1 MQDPG
6 KRIEELRKTLNYHN
20 KKYYVDAQPE
30 ISDFEYDQLMHELIE
45 LENKHP
51 EYDDPASPSRR
62 VGRDINQEFEQVKHR
77 SPMLSLDNTYS
88 KEELQAFMQ
97 RVHKGLGQDPEYVCE
112 LKYDGV
118 SISLTYENAVLTRA
132 VTRGDG
138 YQGDDVTGNVRTI
151 HSVPLKIQGENIP
164 ELFEIRGEI
173 YMPRPVF
180 DELNKQREK
189 EGKEPFANPRNAAAG
204 SLKMQK
210 SSEMAKRK
218 LDCFLYS
225 LVPGDTPAKTHYS
238 SLKLAKTWGFRVPD
252 EMVKTSEYNDIFDFI
267 EHWDKQRKDI
277 DFDID
282 GIVIKVN
289 DFSLQEELGM
299 TAKSPRWAIAYKFKA
314 EQVIT
319 KLESVEYQV
328 GRTGAITPVA
338 NLKPVHLAGTTVK
351 RASLHNADQ
360 IKLLDLHIGD
370 DVYVEKGG
378 EIIPKIVGVANRDK
392 ESKPIQFINTC
403 PACGTELVRK
413 EGEGKH
419 FCPNENGC
427 PPQISG
433 KIKHFI
439 SRKAMDIDSM
449 GEETVDLFI
458 REGLINNMADLF
470 SIRKEDILKLDRFKE
485 KSAQNI
491 IDGIQEAKNVPYH
504 RVIYALGIRY
514 VGETTA
520 KVLAKAFPDIYKLAA
535 ASKEKIASVGDIGDT
550 IARSVVDYFN
560 LPSNQEIVERLAEE
574 GLQMK
579 AEQSETHMSDKLN
592 GAKIVISGTFENHSR
607 DELKDL
613 IEKHGGNNV
622 QSVSSKTD
630 YLLAGENI
638 GPAKLEK
645 AKKHGIRIISEENF
659 EEMIEM

>member
-6 KRIEELRKTLNYHN
+6 KRIKELRKTLHYHN

-30 ISDFEYDQLMHELIE
+30 ISDFEYDQLMHELIK
-45 LENKHP
+45 LEKEHP
-51 EYDDPASPSRR
+51 EYDDPVSPSKR

-88 KEELQAFMQ
+88 KEELQAFLQ

-118 SISLTYENAVLTRA
+118 SISLTYEKAVLTRA

-138 YQGDDVTGNVRTI
+138 YQGDDVTDNVRTI

-180 DELNKQREK
+180 DELNTQREK

-210 SSEMAKRK
+210 SAEMAKRK

-225 LVPGDTPAKTHYS
+225 MVAGDTPAKTHYN
-238 SLKLAKTWGFRVPD
+238 SLKLAKMWGFRVP
-252 EMVKTSEYNDIFDFI
+252 ENMKLANNHNDIFDFVDY
-267 EHWDKQRKDI
+267 WDENRKKLPY
-277 DFDID
+277 DID
-282 GIVIKVN
+282 GIVLKVN
-289 DFSLQEELGM
+289 DFSMQEELGM

-314 EQVIT
+314 EQLVT
-319 KLESVEYQV
+319 RLESVNYQV

-338 NLKPVHLAGTTVK
+338 NLKPVYLAGTTVK

-360 IKLLDLHIGD
+360 IKLLDLYVGD

-378 EIIPKIVGVANRDK
+378 EIIPKVVGVANRN
-392 ESKPIQFINTC
+392 ENTKPIEFISKC

-413 EGEGKH
+413 EGEAKH

-439 SRKAMDIDSM
+439 SRKAMDIDSI

-458 REGLINNMADLF
+458 REGLIRNVADLF
-470 SIRKEDILKLDRFKE
+470 ELKAEDILKLDRFRE
-485 KSAQNI
+485 KSAKNI
-491 IDGIQEAKNVPYH
+491 IDGIQEAKEVPYP
-504 RVIYALGIRY
+504 RVVYAMGIRY

-520 KVLAKAFPDIYKLAA
+520 KVLSKAFPDIYKLAA
-535 ASKEKIASVGDIGDT
+535 ASKEKIASFDEIGGT
-550 IARSVVDYFN
+550 IAQSVVDYFN
-560 LPSNQEIVERLAEE
+560 LPSNQEIVERLVEH
-574 GLQMK
+574 GLQLK
-579 AEQSETHMSDKLN
+579 AEPSDTQITNKLN
-592 GAKIVISGTFENHSR
+592 GAKIVISGSFENHSR
-607 DELKDL
+607 DELKAL
-613 IEKHGGNNV
+613 IEKHGGKSV

-645 AKKHGIRIISEENF
+645 AKKHNISIISENEF
-659 EEMIEM
+659 RKMID

>member
-1 MQDPG
+1 MKDPG
-6 KRIEELRKTLNYHN
+6 KRIAELRKTLNYHN

-30 ISDFEYDQLMHELIE
+30 ISDFEYDQLMHELIK
-45 LENKHP
+45 LEKEHP
-51 EYDDPASPSRR
+51 EYDDPASPSKR

-88 KEELQAFMQ
+88 KEELQAFLQ
-97 RVHKGLGQDPEYVCE
+97 RVYKGLGQNPGYVCE

-138 YQGDDVTGNVRTI
+138 YQGDDVTDNVRTI
-151 HSVPLKIQGENIP
+151 HSVPLKIHGENMP

-173 YMPRPVF
+173 YMSKAVF
-180 DELNKQREK
+180 AELNKQREK

-225 LVPGDTPAKTHYS
+225 LVAGDTPAKTHYD
-238 SLKLAKTWGFRVPD
+238 SLKLAKKWGFRVP
-252 EMVKTSEYNDIFDFI
+252 ENMILTNKHSDIFDFI
-267 EHWDKQRKDI
+267 DYWDEDRKNLPY
-277 DFDID
+277 DID
-282 GIVIKVN
+282 GIVLKVN
-289 DFSLQEELGM
+289 DFSMQEELGM

-319 KLESVEYQV
+319 TLQSVEYQV

-338 NLKPVHLAGTTVK
+338 NLKPVFLAGTTVK

-392 ESKPIQFINTC
+392 NSKPIEFISNC

-413 EGEGKH
+413 EGEAKH

-439 SRKAMDIDSM
+439 SRKAMDIDSI

-458 REGLINNMADLF
+458 REGLIRNVADLF
-470 SIRKEDILKLDRFKE
+470 ELKTGDILKLDRFRE

-491 IDGIQEAKNVPYH
+491 IDGIQEAKNVPYP
-504 RVIYALGIRY
+504 RVVYALGIRY

-535 ASKEKIASVGDIGDT
+535 ASKEKIASIDEIGET
-550 IARSVVDYFN
+550 IAQSVVDYFN
-560 LPSNQEIVERLAEE
+560 LPSNQEIVERLVEH
-574 GLQMK
+574 GLQLK
-579 AEQSETHMSDKLN
+579 AEPSDTQTTNKLN

-607 DELKDL
+607 DGLKVL
-613 IEKHGGNNV
+613 IEKHGGKNV

-638 GPAKLEK
+638 GPAKLDK
-645 AKKHGIRIISEENF
+645 AKNHNITIISEKDF
-659 EEMIEM
+659 EAMIE